1 MMALSAFTP
10 QSATELAIKPLWQY
24 LLSLGAKPAA
34 LTPLQT
40 QARILEPQ
48 PNEVLLSQGEQ
59 QTSAYYVVDG
69 IVRACHY
76 AQEGTERCKEF
87 YFEGELCFLYISW
100 LKQEVAPY
108 QLEAV
113 TRCKLVQ
120 MPLSI
125 LDDTAM
131 QGVQLA
137 LLKQQLLY
145 KEQKE
150 AFLLLNTPEQRYLY
164 LLEHFPLWVT
174 RLTHAQLANYIG
186 ITSISLSR
194 IRKRLQDSR

>member
-1 MMALSAFTP
+1 
-10 QSATELAIKPLWQY
+10 
-24 LLSLGAKPAA
+24 
-34 LTPLQT
+34 
-40 QARILEPQ
+40 
-48 PNEVLLSQGEQ
+48 
-59 QTSAYYVVDG
+59 
-69 IVRACHY
+69 
-76 AQEGTERCKEF
+76 
-87 YFEGELCFLYISW
+87 
-100 LKQEVAPY
+100 
-108 QLEAV
+108 
-113 TRCKLVQ
+113 
-120 MPLSI
+120 
-125 LDDTAM
+125 M